1 MTTTTLSVVT
11 EDTDTP
17 ADSAASDT
25 DTGATESSADRTD
38 ESVPITAPPANA
50 RAQYL
55 DPNDL
60 VIGEN
65 VRVSFDLD
73 DHPAEAESIRRFG
86 VRNPILAERDPDGH
100 ILVLDGQVR
109 TLIARAVG
117 TTHVPVWVTD
127 APTGVADNER
137 RITRT
142 LDQINLN
149 DRRIPLS
156 EADRAAGVA
165 LMLDLGASATR
176 IAQGLQRSRSEIRQA
191 AAIGHSATAKQLLDD
206 GQYTLEQLAV
216 IADYEAA
223 GDIDAV
229 QELTRATR
237 YQFGY
242 VARRIAADRAEA
254 RDRLHAALPHAATGF
269 GILPREPELDS
280 EEAVFVP
287 ATDLT
292 KPDGSEVGADQIH
305 AAPTHWVVY
314 LEVEE
319 NAELVDID
327 SGDIVDPDT
336 VDWNTEHHADAAA
349 GEGLRH
355 ADTVRWQDRW
365 TPTYYLLA
373 DQLSDSGLT
382 LISPPETSDKHVR
395 AVVAAEAAVREAARQ
410 DYRRVRELNKRG
422 AAAKQR
428 REEFL
433 TEYLTRR
440 KPPTQAAGFVATY
453 LANQLDAPTVQMVTT
468 ILGIADS
475 RQDLQAA
482 ITDAPVNR
490 VWVIVLAMVLA
501 THEAP
506 IDKSFWRAGSS
517 ATPGYLHLLAELATD
532 AGSDFALVDVE
543 QAAAGEIYYHDI
555 DLAA

>member
-1 MTTTTLSVVT
+1 MTATTLSVVT
-11 EDTDTP
+11 DNTDPP
-17 ADSAASDT
+17 ADSIADSE
-25 DTGATESSADRTD
+25 TGAAEFPAYGTD
-38 ESVPITAPPANA
+38 ESVTATARPANA

-73 DHPAEAESIRRFG
+73 DHPAEADSIRRFG
-86 VRNPILAERDPDGH
+86 VRNPILAERQPDGS
-100 ILVLDGQVR
+100 IYVVDGQVR

-117 TTHVPVWVTD
+117 TTQVPVWVTD

-137 RITRT
+137 RIART

-176 IAQGLQRSRSEIRQA
+176 IAQGLQRTRSEIRQA
-191 AAIGHSATAKQLLDD
+191 ATIGRSATAKQLLDD

-223 GDIDAV
+223 DDTDAV

-242 VARRIAADRAEA
+242 VAHRIADDRTET
-254 RDRLHAALPHAATGF
+254 RDRLHAALPYAATGF
-269 GILPREPELDS
+269 GILTREPDNAS
-280 EEAVFVP
+280 EQAVFVP
-287 ATDLT
+287 AADLT
-292 KPDGSEVGADQIH
+292 TTAGSPVGEEQIYAD
-305 AAPTHWVVY
+305 PSRWVVF

-327 SGDIVDPDT
+327 SGDLVDPGT
-336 VDWNTEHHADAAA
+336 VDWDTEPFPDAAA

-355 ADTVRWQDRW
+355 VDTVRWRDRW
-365 TPTYYLLA
+365 TPTYYLVA
-373 DQLSDSGLT
+373 DRLPDSGLALAT
-382 LISPPETSDKHVR
+382 PPDTSDEQVR
-395 AVVAAEAAVREAARQ
+395 ALVAAETAAREAARQ

-440 KPPTQAAGFVATY
+440 QPPTQAAGFVATY
-453 LANQLDAPTVQMVTT
+453 LAGQLDTPTVQLVTT
-468 ILGIADS
+468 ILGIGNS
-475 RQDLQAA
+475 RNELQTA
-482 ITDAPVNR
+482 ITDTPVNR

-517 ATPGYLHLLAELATD
+517 TTTSYLHLLAELAAD
-532 AGSDFALVDVE
+532 VGSDFALVDVE
-543 QAAAGEIYYHDI
+543 QAAAGEIDYHDI

>member
-11 EDTDTP
+11 DDTDPP
-17 ADSAASDT
+17 ADSIATAT
-25 DTGATESSADRTD
+25 ETGATESSADGTD
-38 ESVPITAPPANA
+38 ESVTATAPPANA

-86 VRNPILAERDPDGH
+86 VRNPILAEHGHDGYVH
-100 ILVLDGQVR
+100 VIDGQVR

-117 TTHVPVWVTD
+117 ATQVPVWVTD
-127 APTGVADNER
+127 APTDISDNER
-137 RITRT
+137 RIART

-176 IAQGLQRSRSEIRQA
+176 IAHGLQRTRSEIRRA
-191 AAIGHSATAKQLLDD
+191 ATIGRSATAKQLLDD
-206 GQYTLEQLAV
+206 GQYTLKQLAV

-223 GDIDAV
+223 GDTDAV

-242 VARRIAADRAEA
+242 VARRIADDRTET
-254 RDRLHAALPHAATGF
+254 RDRLHAALPYAATGF
-269 GILPREPELDS
+269 GILTREPDIGS
-280 EEAVFVP
+280 EQAVFVP
-287 ATDLT
+287 AADLT
-292 KPDGSEVGADQIH
+292 TTDRSPVDQEHIYAD
-305 AAPTHWVVY
+305 PSRWVVL

-327 SGDIVDPDT
+327 SGDLVDSDT
-336 VDWNTEHHADAAA
+336 VDWDTEHDSDAAA

-355 ADTVRWQDRW
+355 VDTVRWRDRW
-365 TPTYYLLA
+365 TPTHYLLA
-373 DQLSDSGLT
+373 DRLPDSGFT
-382 LISPPETSDKHVR
+382 LATPPDTSDEQVR
-395 AVVAAEAAVREAARQ
+395 AVVAAEATAREAARQ

-440 KPPTQAAGFVATY
+440 TPPTQAAGFVATY
-453 LANQLDAPTVQMVTT
+453 LAGQLDTPTVQLVTT
-468 ILGIADS
+468 ILGVGNS
-475 RQDLQAA
+475 RQELQAA
-482 ITDAPVNR
+482 ITDTPVNR

-506 IDKSFWRAGSS
+506 IDKSFWRATSS
-517 ATPGYLHLLAELATD
+517 TTTSYLHLLAEIAAD

-543 QAAAGEIYYHDI
+543 QAAAGEIDYHDI

>member
-1 MTTTTLSVVT
+1 MTATTLSVVT
-11 EDTDTP
+11 DNTDPPT
-17 ADSAASDT
+17 DSIVVCSET
-25 DTGATESSADRTD
+25 DAGEFSTDNAD
-38 ESVPITAPPANA
+38 ESETATARPAKA

-65 VRVSFDLD
+65 VRVSFALD

-86 VRNPILAERDPDGH
+86 VRNPILAERHPDGS
-100 ILVLDGQVR
+100 IEVVDGQVR
-109 TLIARAVG
+109 ALIARAVG
-117 TTHVPVWVTD
+117 ATQVPVWVTD

-137 RITRT
+137 RIART

-176 IAQGLQRSRSEIRQA
+176 VANGLQRTRSEIRQA
-191 AAIGHSATAKQLLDD
+191 ATIGRSATAKQLLDD

-223 GDIDAV
+223 GDTDAV

-242 VARRIAADRAEA
+242 VARRIAADRTET
-254 RDRLHAALPHAATGF
+254 RDRLHAALPYAATGF
-269 GILPREPELDS
+269 GTLTHEPDLSS
-280 EEAVFVP
+280 EPTAFIP
-287 ATDLT
+287 AADLT
-292 KPDGSEVGADQIH
+292 TTDGSPVGEHQIYADP
-305 AAPTHWVVY
+305 ARWVVF

-319 NAELVDID
+319 NAELVDAS
-327 SGDIVDPDT
+327 SGELVDPGTVSWDT
-336 VDWNTEHHADAAA
+336 DPDAAP

-355 ADTVRWQDRW
+355 ADTVRWRDRW

-373 DQLSDSGLT
+373 EHLSDSGLT
-382 LISPPETSDKHVR
+382 LVTSPDINDEQAR
-395 AVVAAEAAVREAARQ
+395 ASIAAEAAARETSRQ
-410 DYRRVRELNKRG
+410 EYRRVRELNKRG
-422 AAAKQR
+422 VAAKQR

-440 KPPTQAAGFVATY
+440 KPPAQAAGFIATY
-453 LANQLDAPTVQMVTT
+453 LAGQLDASTVQLVTK
-468 ILGIADS
+468 ILGIGHS
-475 RQDLQAA
+475 RQELQTA
-482 ITDAPVNR
+482 ITESPVNR

-501 THEAP
+501 TYEAP
-506 IDKSFWRAGSS
+506 IDKSFWRARSS
-517 ATPGYLHLLAELATD
+517 ATTDYLHLLAELAAD
-532 AGSDFALVDVE
+532 SGSDFALVDVE
-543 QAAAGEIYYHDI
+543 HAAAGDIDHHDI